1 MPAATTI
8 PSPAST
14 SLTVD
19 HPITHYTALPGSPC
33 KELIYRALRAGE
45 LLGVRVGHTWRIAPA
60 DFADWMDSRR
70 VPSRDPLT
78 DDLRA
83 WAREQAAGLPPLTPV
98 TARALGAA
106 LLEVQRDVA

>member
-1 MPAATTI
+1 MSAATAQ
-8 PSPAST
+8 SAPASA

-19 HPITHYTALPGSPC
+19 HPITHYLNLPGAPC
-33 KELIYRALRAGE
+33 KELIYRALRTGE
-45 LLGVRVGHTWRIAPA
+45 LLGVKVGYTWRIIPD